1 MNRSKVKKIA
11 SILLI
16 VGLICIKLI
25 NPTVNAEEIDINSL
39 FGNEIGNGS
48 DLNTQQENIV
58 ENTAN
63 KQVQNTTNNQVNNV
77 VNNKT
82 NNTTLPKTG
91 TSENV
96 LIALM
101 VICIVSSVYAYKK
114 VKEYNM

>member
-1 MNRSKVKKIA
+1 M
-11 SILLI
+11 
-16 VGLICIKLI
+16 
-25 NPTVNAEEIDINSL
+25 
-39 FGNEIGNGS
+39 
-48 DLNTQQENIV
+48 Q
-58 ENTAN
+58 NTAN
-63 KQVQNTTNNQVNNV
+63 NKVNNV

-101 VICIVSSVYAYKK
+101 AICVISSVYAYKK